1 MTAPDM
7 TIRETTMA
15 VFKPKNS
22 KNYHFRYMLNGKIHT
37 GSTKSTNKQAAER
50 FEQQHKN
57 ERHKCSVLGDPEA
70 ITLRLAIENYL
81 ESKRRK
87 IGNFERLQRK
97 CEKLLGITHDHFGG
111 KKQCFG
117 FDPERKLHTIKEKDI
132 QRLIAEREKEGL
144 LPQSILNEMTIWNQL
159 INLAKRMGYMI
170 PDISIA
176 DLKKAN
182 GIKIGKGKLRFLTL
196 DEEARLLEEIHPK
209 KSVRGLANYEDQD
222 NETRRKRQDLYD
234 LVILLLDTGA
244 RYSEIGEIK
253 WSSIDMLSRTIYL
266 FRPKVQNQSILHM
279 SNRVFEVLSR
289 RFAAPNRTEYVFTDI
304 SGKGVRKYSCTGF
317 SNACSRAGLE
327 GVSFHTLRHTFASRM
342 VQAGLPITDIQ
353 QVLGH
358 ASIQMTTRYAHLAPL
373 QSSSRAVAILNQI
386 NSQKSLPSVPATN

>member
-1 MTAPDM
+1 M
-7 TIRETTMA
+7 
-15 VFKPKNS
+15 K
-22 KNYHFRYMLNGKIHT
+22 
-37 GSTKSTNKQAAER
+37 R
-50 FEQQHKN
+50 F
-57 ERHKCSVLGDPEA
+57 
-70 ITLRLAIENYL
+70 
-81 ESKRRK
+81 
-87 IGNFERLQRK
+87 QRK

-144 LPQSILNEMTIWNQL
+144 LPQSIPNEMTIWNQL
-159 INLAKRMGYMI
+159 INFAKRMGYMI
-170 PDISIA
+170 PGISIA

-222 NETRRKRQDLYD
+222 NEIRRKRQDLHD

-266 FRPKVQNQSILHM
+266 FHPKVQNQSILHM
-279 SNRVFEVLSR
+279 SNRVLRSISQIFRPQPYRICIHRHYFRKRGSEVLFVPVLATLAAVRGLRESVSTLCAIHLRVVWFRLGYRSR
-289 RFAAPNRTEYVFTDI
+289 T
-304 SGKGVRKYSCTGF
+304 
-317 SNACSRAGLE
+317 
-327 GVSFHTLRHTFASRM
+327 
-342 VQAGLPITDIQ
+342 
-353 QVLGH
+353 
-358 ASIQMTTRYAHLAPL
+358 
-373 QSSSRAVAILNQI
+373 SS
-386 NSQKSLPSVPATN
+386 KSLDMRPFR